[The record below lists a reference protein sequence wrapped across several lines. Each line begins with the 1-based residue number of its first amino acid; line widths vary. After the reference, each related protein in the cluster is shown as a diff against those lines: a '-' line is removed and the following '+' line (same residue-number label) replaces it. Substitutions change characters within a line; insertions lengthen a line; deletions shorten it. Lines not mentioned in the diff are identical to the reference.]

1 MKRPLTKEKPNI
13 YDSLKDRITLLDY
26 EPGQLI
32 REKDLMEEF
41 QVSRTPVREA
51 LIRLQSDE
59 LVRIVPSSGT
69 FVTEVSFLQL
79 RDTFEVRAHLI
90 ALAGELAAM
99 RITHDEL
106 LQLEELIQNL
116 KNASDSKAIMRL
128 DLEIHSL
135 INQATRNAVLAKI
148 LGNLRNQ
155 TVRIWSL
162 VPSGHEYFRNIVTDF
177 EGLHE
182 ALQDRDPQKAAR
194 TLEKHFSKFVDF
206 VQGTAR

>member
-1 MKRPLTKEKPNI
+1 MRRSLTREKPNI
-13 YDSLKDRITLLDY
+13 YESLKDRIILLDY

-59 LVRIVPSSGT
+59 LVRMVPSSGT
-69 FVTEVSFLQL
+69 FVTEVSFVQL

-90 ALAGELAAM
+90 LLAGELAAA

-116 KNASDSKAIMRL
+116 KNASDTKAIMRL

-135 INQATRNAVLAKI
+135 INQATRNSVLAKI

-162 VPSGHEYFRNIVTDF
+162 APKGHDYFRNIVADF
-177 EGLHE
+177 EELHE
-182 ALQDRDPQKAAR
+182 ALQKRDPEKAAR

-206 VQGTAR
+206 VQGTSR

>member
-1 MKRPLTKEKPNI
+1 MKRSLTKDKPNI

-90 ALAGELAAM
+90 SLAGELAAM

-106 LQLEELIQNL
+106 LQLDKFIQDL
-116 KNASDSKAIMRL
+116 KNASDTKAIMRL

-162 VPSGHEYFRNIVTDF
+162 APSGHEYFRNIVCTCI
-177 EGLHE
+177 
-182 ALQDRDPQKAAR
+182 P
-194 TLEKHFSKFVDF
+194 
-206 VQGTAR
+206 

>member
-1 MKRPLTKEKPNI
+1 MRRSLTKEKLNI

-59 LVRIVPSSGT
+59 LVRMVPSSGT
-69 FVTEVSFLQL
+69 FVTEVSFVQL

-90 ALAGELAAM
+90 LLAGELAAV

-106 LQLEELIQNL
+106 LQLEGLIQNL
-116 KNASDSKAIMRL
+116 KNETDTKAIMRL

-135 INQATRNAVLAKI
+135 INQATRNSVLAKI

-162 VPSGHEYFRNIVTDF
+162 APKGHEYFRNIVADF
-177 EGLHE
+177 EDLLE
-182 ALQDRDPQKAAR
+182 TLQNRDPKKAAR

>member
-1 MKRPLTKEKPNI
+1 MRRSRSKEKPSI
-13 YDSLKDRITLLDY
+13 YDSLKDRIILLDY

-59 LVRIVPSSGT
+59 LVRMVPSSGT
-69 FVTEVSFLQL
+69 FVTEVSFIQL

-90 ALAGELAAM
+90 ALAGELAAT
-99 RITHDEL
+99 RITQDEL
-106 LQLEELIQNL
+106 LQLEELIRNL
-116 KNASDSKAIMRL
+116 KDETDTKTIMRL

-135 INQATRNAVLAKI
+135 VNQATRNSVLAKI

-162 VPSGHEYFRNIVTDF
+162 APKGHEYFRNIVADF
-177 EGLHE
+177 EDLHE
-182 ALQDRDPQKAAR
+182 ALRNRDSQKAAQ

>member
-1 MKRPLTKEKPNI
+1 MKRSITTEKPGI
-13 YDSLKDRITLLDY
+13 YESLKDRIILLDY

-32 REKDLMEEF
+32 REKDLMKEF

-59 LVRIVPSSGT
+59 LVRMVPSSGT
-69 FVTEVSFLQL
+69 FVTEVSFVQL
-79 RDTFEVRAHLI
+79 RDTFEVRAQLI
-90 ALAGELAAM
+90 PLAGELAAV
-99 RITHDEL
+99 RITQDEL
-106 LQLEELIQNL
+106 LQLEELIRIL
-116 KNASDSKAIMRL
+116 KNASDTKAIMRL

-135 INQATRNAVLAKI
+135 VDQATRNSVLAKI

-162 VPSGHEYFRNIVTDF
+162 APEGHEYFRNIVADF
-177 EGLHE
+177 EDLLE
-182 ALQDRDPQKAAR
+182 TLQKRDPEKAAR

-206 VQGTAR
+206 VQGSSR

>member
-1 MKRPLTKEKPNI
+1 MKQSLTADKPGI
-13 YDSLKDRITLLDY
+13 YESLKDRIILLDY
-26 EPGQLI
+26 EPGHLI

-59 LVRIVPSSGT
+59 LVRMVPSSGT
-69 FVTEVSFLQL
+69 FVTEVSFVQL
-79 RDTFEVRAHLI
+79 RDTFEVRTHLI
-90 ALAGELAAM
+90 PMAGKLAAL
-99 RITHDEL
+99 RITQDEL
-106 LQLEELIQNL
+106 LRLEELIQIL
-116 KNASDSKAIMRL
+116 KNETDTKAIMRL

-135 INQATRNAVLAKI
+135 VDHATRNSVLAKI

-162 VPSGHEYFRNIVTDF
+162 APKGHEYFRHIVADF
-177 EGLHE
+177 EELHE
-182 ALQDRDPQKAAR
+182 ALQKRDPEKAAR

-206 VQGTAR
+206 VQGTSR